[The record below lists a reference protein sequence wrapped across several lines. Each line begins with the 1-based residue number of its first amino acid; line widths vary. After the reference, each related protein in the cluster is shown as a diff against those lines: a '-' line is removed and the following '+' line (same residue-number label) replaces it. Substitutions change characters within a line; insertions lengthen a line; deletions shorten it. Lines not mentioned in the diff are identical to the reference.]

1 MFWKKSEYKSSAIS
15 VIVHLLIILILM
27 AFKITPEIDM
37 SQYVTIGF
45 GNIGKSNS
53 SGAIKKVEPNK
64 EVIKDKKE
72 NEIQVPKVKNT
83 DENNNIFTPI
93 VEKNPEKKVEKQP
106 EKNENKNEGV
116 DEGKGNFG
124 FELDFG
130 GKGQRKIYSYTIP
143 PYPSGVSKEIDVK
156 LQFTIMAD
164 GSVGRIIPIQKAD
177 TRLEAVAMNSL
188 RQWRFEALPDEL
200 NGKPQTAII
209 TFPFR
214 LK

>member
-1 MFWKKSEYKSSAIS
+1 MFWKKSEYKSTAIS
-15 VIVHLLIILILM
+15 VVVHLLIILILM

-37 SQYVTIGF
+37 TEYVTIGF

-53 SGAIKKVEPNK
+53 SGAIKKIEPQKEIIKEKTKNK
-64 EVIKDKKE
+64 I
-72 NEIQVPKVKNT
+72 EIPKVKNI
-83 DENNNIFTPI
+83 DENNKVAITKTDKV
-93 VEKNPEKKVEKQP
+93 VEKVVEKQH
-106 EKNENKNEGV
+106 EIVSNKNEGV
-116 DEGKGNFG
+116 EEGKGNFG

-143 PYPSGVSKEIDVK
+143 DYPPGVSKEIDVK

-188 RQWRFEALPDEL
+188 RQWRFEALPDGV
-200 NGKPQTAII
+200 NGKPQTAVI

-214 LK
+214 LR

>member
-1 MFWKKSEYKSSAIS
+1 MFWRKSEYKSTAIS

-37 SQYVTIGF
+37 TEYVTIGF

-53 SGAIKKVEPNK
+53 SGAIKKVER
-64 EVIKDKKE
+64 KKE
-72 NEIQVPKVKNT
+72 IIKEKTKNEIEIPKVKNI
-83 DENNNIFTPI
+83 DENNEVANTTP
-93 VEKNPEKKVEKQP
+93 KKEAKKIVEKQP
-106 EKNENKNEGV
+106 EKASNINEGV
-116 DEGKGNFG
+116 EEGKGNFG

-143 PYPSGVSKEIDVK
+143 AYPPGVLKEIDVK

-177 TRLEAVAMNSL
+177 TRLETVAMNSL
-188 RQWRFEALPDEL
+188 RQWRFEALPDGV
-200 NGKPQTAII
+200 NGKPQTAVI

-214 LK
+214 LQ

>member
-1 MFWKKSEYKSSAIS
+1 
-15 VIVHLLIILILM
+15 M